1 MLLLIQKSKI
11 RYLDRVMKPHTF
23 YIFKLNFV
31 LLVVS
36 LSGCFQDYP
45 THRPPIEGSVD
56 ISKNSKGDLCFMPI
70 FSSATV
76 MDNPINFNYI
86 KMEELVILDPNA
98 EVSSHVKIQIKPANK
113 DYFSLKNGQK
123 ICLNSD
129 NINLKQ
135 TIYSKLDKQLL
146 VVSIGGLDDKEEH
159 FISFQRKFD
168 YPYTPEWQE
177 KLNVSKKILYLNSIY
192 IASDSAIQ

>member
-45 THRPPIEGSVD
+45 THRPPIEGSID

-76 MDNPINFNYI
+76 MDNLINFNYI

-98 EVSSHVKIQIKPANK
+98 EVSSYVKIQIKPANK

-123 ICLNSD
+123 VCLNSD

-168 YPYTPEWQE
+168 YPYTPE
-177 KLNVSKKILYLNSIY
+177 
-192 IASDSAIQ
+192 

>member
-1 MLLLIQKSKI
+1 
-11 RYLDRVMKPHTF
+11 
-23 YIFKLNFV
+23 
-31 LLVVS
+31 
-36 LSGCFQDYP
+36 
-45 THRPPIEGSVD
+45 
-56 ISKNSKGDLCFMPI
+56 MPI

-113 DYFSLKNGQK
+113 DYFSLKSGQK
-123 ICLNSD
+123 VCLNSD

-168 YPYTPEWQE
+168 YPYTPE
-177 KLNVSKKILYLNSIY
+177 
-192 IASDSAIQ
+192 

>member
-45 THRPPIEGSVD
+45 IHRPPIEGSID
-56 ISKNSKGDLCFMPI
+56 ISKNSQGDLCFMPI

-98 EVSSHVKIQIKPANK
+98 EVSSYVKIQIKPANK

-123 ICLNSD
+123 VCLNSD

-177 KLNVSKKILYLNSIY
+177 ELNVSKKILYLNSIY

>member
-45 THRPPIEGSVD
+45 THRPPIEGSID
-56 ISKNSKGDLCFMPI
+56 ISKNSQGDLCFMPV

-76 MDNPINFNYI
+76 MENPINFNYI
-86 KMEELVILDPNA
+86 KMEELVVLDPHV
-98 EVSSHVKIQIKPANK
+98 EVSSHVKIQIKPTNK

-123 ICLNSD
+123 VCLNSD

-159 FISFQRKFD
+159 FISVQRKFD
-168 YPYTPEWQE
+168 YPYTPE
-177 KLNVSKKILYLNSIY
+177 
-192 IASDSAIQ
+192 

>member
-45 THRPPIEGSVD
+45 THRPPIEGSID
-56 ISKNSKGDLCFMPI
+56 ISKNSQGDLCFMPV

-76 MDNPINFNYI
+76 MENPINFNYI
-86 KMEELVILDPNA
+86 KMEELVVL
-98 EVSSHVKIQIKPANK
+98 
-113 DYFSLKNGQK
+113 
-123 ICLNSD
+123 
-129 NINLKQ
+129 
-135 TIYSKLDKQLL
+135 
-146 VVSIGGLDDKEEH
+146 
-159 FISFQRKFD
+159 
-168 YPYTPEWQE
+168 
-177 KLNVSKKILYLNSIY
+177 
-192 IASDSAIQ
+192 

>member
-1 MLLLIQKSKI
+1 MIFNPYLLQPHLLSYFLSLNILLI
-11 RYLDRVMKPHTF
+11 
-23 YIFKLNFV
+23 
-31 LLVVS
+31 S
-36 LSGCFQDYP
+36 LSISGCILNNPAHSPSITGD
-45 THRPPIEGSVD
+45 IE

-123 ICLNSD
+123 VCLNSD

-168 YPYTPEWQE
+168 YPYTPE
-177 KLNVSKKILYLNSIY
+177 
-192 IASDSAIQ
+192 